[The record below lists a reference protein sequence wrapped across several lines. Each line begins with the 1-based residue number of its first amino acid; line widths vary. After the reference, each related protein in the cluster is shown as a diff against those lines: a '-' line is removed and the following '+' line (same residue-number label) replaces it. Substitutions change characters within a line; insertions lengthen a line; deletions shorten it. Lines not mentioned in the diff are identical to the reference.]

1 PRIPYFGINHHE
13 AMPRSALR
21 ATQRPVPAFRR
32 RGDYALSEIP
42 RRSGEPSATGAGV
55 ILSDD
60 VLRNPT
66 PVGDLLALGAGP
78 LPNGA
83 VLLTIH
89 RLRPPTPGRG
99 ARRRHGN
106 PADLGPRL
114 DVRLERFPQLGCVL
128 RRQIDLVLHT
138 VEAKLDGLVS
148 LGVVEVVNQPGN
160 RLFCHCPDVLPFRP
174 QASPWTARPRVAR
187 LNL

>member
-1 PRIPYFGINHHE
+1 FLSQDDNPPRSVGKPLEHSLVLLTCAGTGLRALTLSLTSVEACRRANPHLAPRIPYFGINHHE

-128 RRQIDLVLHT
+128 RRQ
-138 VEAKLDGLVS
+138 
-148 LGVVEVVNQPGN
+148 
-160 RLFCHCPDVLPFRP
+160 
-174 QASPWTARPRVAR
+174 
-187 LNL
+187 